1 MRQLAVFNNITL
13 DGFFTDMKNNMNL
26 FHRENDPEWEKFAT
40 ENASARNA
48 TLLFGRRTYEMMKS
62 FWPTEEAKKVMPEVA
77 SAMETMEKIVFSRT
91 LKDPGW
97 SNARIISGN
106 LTDEVRKLKQE
117 TGKNLLIMGSGSIV
131 SQLTKERLIDR
142 YTMVIWPIVLGAGRT
157 MFEGVDD
164 VISLQKVDQRTFAN
178 GNIVATYELIV
189 PHP

>member
-1 MRQLAVFNNITL
+1 
-13 DGFFTDMKNNMNL
+13 MNL

-48 TLLFGRRTYEMMKS
+48 TLLFGRKTYEMMKS

-97 SNARIISGN
+97 SNARIISEN

>member
-97 SNARIISGN
+97 SNARIISEN

>member
-48 TLLFGRRTYEMMKS
+48 TLLFGRKTYEMMKS

-97 SNARIISGN
+97 SNARIISEN

>member
-48 TLLFGRRTYEMMKS
+48 TLLFGRKTYEMMKS